1 MRDNMTEITQEI
13 MVRKLEVERLFAGA
27 VFANP
32 NVAIEDCGWITPELL
47 SDSQVR
53 QFWKV
58 FTATKDTT
66 KAALDVGTE
75 FLMDLATMQTAWY
88 GNGLASYAEHIARE
102 AWYYELATKLGPMA
116 RALSN
121 DQVDEVVR
129 LSGSFNGRALSS
141 GKQIPDAADVG
152 LDFIT
157 DLDNEPR
164 ITETG
169 TIIDEISG
177 GLWNSTL
184 TILCARPAI
193 GKTTL
198 AFQIARNISAG
209 GKRVLFS
216 SLEMSSRM
224 LWARATCGVAR
235 IPYRDVISRRLDE
248 KTKERLREINVEL
261 MEKYGIDLLID
272 ETTGYTTAELWHK
285 LALSR
290 AKVLVVDHIRLFAD
304 EGENETRRLGSI
316 TWNLKQIAKEFD
328 IPVLALA
335 QLNRQLESRTDKRPA
350 LSDLRDSG
358 QIEENAD
365 LIFGLH
371 RERLYLEAQTEKSP
385 AELVVMKF
393 RDGPAG
399 FFKKLVFDG
408 LGQWFYDAK

>member
-1 MRDNMTEITQEI
+1 
-13 MVRKLEVERLFAGA
+13 
-27 VFANP
+27 
-32 NVAIEDCGWITPELL
+32 
-47 SDSQVR
+47 
-53 QFWKV
+53 
-58 FTATKDTT
+58 
-66 KAALDVGTE
+66 
-75 FLMDLATMQTAWY
+75 
-88 GNGLASYAEHIARE
+88 
-102 AWYYELATKLGPMA
+102 
-116 RALSN
+116 
-121 DQVDEVVR
+121 
-129 LSGSFNGRALSS
+129 
-141 GKQIPDAADVG
+141 
-152 LDFIT
+152 
-157 DLDNEPR
+157 
-164 ITETG
+164 
-169 TIIDEISG
+169 
-177 GLWNSTL
+177 
-184 TILCARPAI
+184 
-193 GKTTL
+193 
-198 AFQIARNISAG
+198 
-209 GKRVLFS
+209 
-216 SLEMSSRM
+216 M